1 MNATIPLTAHTL
13 TLSILTYL
21 IDRADRGDYEGIL
34 GPLEP
39 SELDELRHMTVRD
52 LLRLTDQG
60 RPIVAISI
68 DTRQLRG
75 CMSRLRSRSNGE
87 VDKLWFVRRGTQQ
100 SLMTELFG
108 VSEREF
114 RELRRHAGLTDQ
126 RGRPQALKPAAAQA
140 VREQWK
146 AIDTRVPLAVR
157 YRRLGESFPDL
168 SMASLYAAIHD
179 QK

>member
-1 MNATIPLTAHTL
+1 MNATIPVTAYTV
-13 TLSILTYL
+13 TLSILIYL
-21 IDRADRGDYEGIL
+21 INRADRGEFDGIL

-39 SELDELRHMTVRD
+39 AEVDELRHMSVRD
-52 LLRLTDQG
+52 LLRLTDQK
-60 RPIVAISI
+60 RPILGISI

-75 CMSRLRSRSNGE
+75 CMSRLRSRSDGE
-87 VDKLWFVRRGTQQ
+87 VDKLWFVRRGAQQ

-114 RELRRHAGLTDQ
+114 RDLRRHAGIAEQ
-126 RGRPQALKPAAAQA
+126 RGRPQTLKSANAQA
-140 VREQWK
+140 VVEHWQ
-146 AIDTRVPLAVR
+146 AIDPRLPLAVR